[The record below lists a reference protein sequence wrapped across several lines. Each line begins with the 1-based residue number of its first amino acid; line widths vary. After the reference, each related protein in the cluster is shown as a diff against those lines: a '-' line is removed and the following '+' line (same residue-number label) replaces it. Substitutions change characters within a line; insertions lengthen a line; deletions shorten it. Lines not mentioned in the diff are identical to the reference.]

1 MVKGGQ
7 KNVLSLAN
15 NAVLRDGNGAS
26 VCTQTDKN
34 SFKNRMVSVGIERGD
49 RIKITAGLEQG
60 VAVVI
65 RAAYLINSEFIFKRG
80 ASHMAGMKM

>member
-15 NAVLRDGNGAS
+15 NAVLRDGNGTS

-65 RAAYLINSEFIFKRG
+65 RLLT
-80 ASHMAGMKM
+80 